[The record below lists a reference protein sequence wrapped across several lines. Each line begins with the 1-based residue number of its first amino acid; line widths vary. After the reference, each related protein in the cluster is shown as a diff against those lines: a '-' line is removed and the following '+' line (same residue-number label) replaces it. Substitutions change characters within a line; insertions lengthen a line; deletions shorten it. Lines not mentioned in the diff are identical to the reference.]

1 MSVTEPA
8 IFRSRK
14 KADLILS
21 YMKKPALAAIIIP
34 LVDTLA
40 LLIGFGFISRNTLT
54 LVLLLEGGIGLLSG
68 VGIALSS
75 TPSISK
81 MGNATIG
88 SSAWSRNAEKHAERV
103 GLKWMITASLVVLVG
118 FALSIV
124 RWVGQSK

>member
-1 MSVTEPA
+1 MSDS
-8 IFRSRK
+8 RSVGRRSK
-14 KADLILS
+14 KKIAQMLS
-21 YMKKPALAAIIIP
+21 YMTKPVLAALIIP
-34 LVDTLA
+34 LADTLA
-40 LLIGFGFISRNTLT
+40 LQIGFGFISRNTLT

-124 RWVGQSK
+124 

>member
-1 MSVTEPA
+1 ML
-8 IFRSRK
+8 RSRK
-14 KADLILS
+14 KTGLILR

-54 LVLLLEGGIGLLSG
+54 LVLLLEGGLGLISG

-75 TPSISK
+75 TPAISK
-81 MGNATIG
+81 IG
-88 SSAWSRNAEKHAERV
+88 HTAIGTADWSKEGEKNAERV
-103 GLKWMITASLVVLVG
+103 GLKWIVAASLLVIIG

-124 RWVGQSK
+124 

>member
-1 MSVTEPA
+1 MSDS
-8 IFRSRK
+8 RSVGRRSK
-14 KADLILS
+14 KKIGQMLS
-21 YMKKPALAAIIIP
+21 YMTKPVLAALIIP
-34 LVDTLA
+34 LADTFA
-40 LLIGFGFISRNTLT
+40 LQIGFGFISRNTLT

-124 RWVGQSK
+124 

>member
-1 MSVTEPA
+1 MSDS
-8 IFRSRK
+8 RSVGRRSK
-14 KADLILS
+14 TKIGQMLS
-21 YMKKPALAAIIIP
+21 YMTKPVLAALIIP
-34 LVDTLA
+34 LADTLA
-40 LLIGFGFISRNTLT
+40 LQIGFGFISRNTLT

-124 RWVGQSK
+124 

>member
-1 MSVTEPA
+1 MSDS
-8 IFRSRK
+8 RSVGRRSK
-14 KADLILS
+14 KKIGQMLS
-21 YMKKPALAAIIIP
+21 YMTKPVLAALIIP
-34 LVDTLA
+34 LADTLA
-40 LLIGFGFISRNTLT
+40 LQIGFGFISRNTLT

-103 GLKWMITASLVVLVG
+103 GLKWMVTASLVVLVG
-118 FALSIV
+118 FALSV
-124 RWVGQSK
+124 V

>member
-54 LVLLLEGGIGLLSG
+54 LVLLLEGGIGLISG
-68 VGIALSS
+68 VGITLSS

-81 MGNATIG
+81 IGQVTIG
-88 SSAWSRNAEKHAERV
+88 TAAWSKEAEKNAERV
-103 GLKWMITASLVVLVG
+103 GLKWIVTASLLVLVG
-118 FALSIV
+118 FALSIL
-124 RWVGQSK
+124 

>member
-1 MSVTEPA
+1 MSDS
-8 IFRSRK
+8 RSVGRRSK
-14 KADLILS
+14 KKIGQMLS
-21 YMKKPALAAIIIP
+21 YMTKPVLAALIIP
-34 LVDTLA
+34 LADTLA
-40 LLIGFGFISRNTLT
+40 LQIGFGFISRNTLT

-124 RWVGQSK
+124 